1 MNEAVIA
8 QSRRAEF
15 WAGMRATIPLVVG
28 AIPFGIVF
36 GAVAVSNGLSPM
48 AAAAMSAFVF
58 AGSAQFIAAG
68 LIGEGA
74 GLIVLI
80 FTTFIVNLRHLLY
93 AISLSPFM
101 RHLPQ
106 RWLAPL
112 SFWLT
117 DESYLVVFD
126 HYTQSQTPLP
136 PNRHWF
142 YFGSAI
148 LMYTNWQIC
157 TAIGI
162 FAGQSIPD
170 PSRWGLDFALIV
182 VFIGMLTP
190 LLRERSMVLCMIA
203 AGGSA
208 ILLRNLPNQ
217 LGLFIA
223 VLVGVGSGL
232 LIERWG
238 AARE

>member
-1 MNEAVIA
+1 MDEVDASSK
-8 QSRRAEF
+8 QTEF
-15 WAGMRATIPLVVG
+15 WAGARATIPLVVG

-36 GAVAVSNGLSPM
+36 GAVAVSNGLSPL
-48 AAAAMSAFVF
+48 ATAAMSAFVF

-68 LIGEGA
+68 LVGEGA
-74 GLIVLI
+74 GLVIVI

-112 SFWLT
+112 AFWLT
-117 DESYLVVFD
+117 DESYLIVFD
-126 HYTQSQTPLP
+126 HYTQSSTRPLT
-136 PNRHWF
+136 NRHWF

-148 LMYTNWQIC
+148 FMYINWQIC

-162 FAGQSIPD
+162 FAGQTIPD

-190 LLRERSMVLCMIA
+190 LMRERSMRLCMIA
-203 AGGSA
+203 AGGGA
-208 ILLRNLPNQ
+208 LLFRHLPNQ

-223 VLVGVGSGL
+223 VLIGVSSGL